1 MAFYKLRLSKKKWV
15 HFISHWLAWVQK
27 VATEA
32 EWMERSQK
40 YNNKRCLV
48 RHPWEIRR
56 HFLLEWQ
63 LSLKPFR
70 GSAKFSPWWL
80 TSSMRNAALLWA
92 CLDLIQRL
100 KTVKLENSFHF
111 RNGFGNWLVIVFDI
125 NVKKTRYNVLHLI
138 AKATTFSFLL
148 DFQPL
153 LPLCLDGARA
163 APSLWSCLLWFM

>member
-1 MAFYKLRLSKKKWV
+1 MRLFFFLPFSHKERRKEKKWLSISCCFRKKKKKWV

-27 VATEA
+27 VAAEA

-100 KTVKLENSFHF
+100 KTVKLQNSFQF
-111 RNGFGNWLVIVFDI
+111 QNGFG
-125 NVKKTRYNVLHLI
+125 HLDT
-138 AKATTFSFLL
+138 ASYCVWYKCEENTL
-148 DFQPL
+148 
-153 LPLCLDGARA
+153 
-163 APSLWSCLLWFM
+163 

>member
-1 MAFYKLRLSKKKWV
+1 MTLFSFLPFSHKDRRKEKKWLSISCGFRKKKKKWV

-27 VATEA
+27 VAAEA

-100 KTVKLENSFHF
+100 KTVKLQNSFQF
-111 RNGFGNWLVIVFDI
+111 RNGFG
-125 NVKKTRYNVLHLI
+125 HLDT
-138 AKATTFSFLL
+138 ASYCVWYQCEENTL
-148 DFQPL
+148 
-153 LPLCLDGARA
+153 
-163 APSLWSCLLWFM
+163 